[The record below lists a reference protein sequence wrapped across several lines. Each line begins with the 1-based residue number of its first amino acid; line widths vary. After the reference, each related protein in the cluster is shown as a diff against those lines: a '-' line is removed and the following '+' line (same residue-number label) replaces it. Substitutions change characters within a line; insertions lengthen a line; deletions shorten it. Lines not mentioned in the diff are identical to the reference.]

1 MSHRLLHFSDPFQA
15 SLQIHMAKIT
25 GLWLNRLIVITTDTV
40 CYMSNLLRAT
50 GGVTKTAHFPMV
62 EFPRIIAA
70 TSSLGDIERF
80 QLFLDMLRT
89 LLETSKKAS
98 ETRERDKQVDIYFL
112 NNQIKFNQFYYG
124 KMSFFKTYF

>member
-1 MSHRLLHFSDPFQA
+1 
-15 SLQIHMAKIT
+15 
-25 GLWLNRLIVITTDTV
+25 
-40 CYMSNLLRAT
+40 
-50 GGVTKTAHFPMV
+50 MV